1 MTKIIIAD
9 DHQIVIDG
17 IKSLLQSE
25 VEIQIIGEAQN
36 GKVLL
41 ESEHL
46 TEADLVLMDL
56 GMPELNGLEA
66 SKALRIAHPNIKI
79 LVLTTYA
86 DQRSIKDMVKIGVDG
101 YVLKDSG
108 KANFLEAIST
118 IMAGEKHY
126 DKRVTD
132 VLMNSFNPKK
142 SQSTTPTPLTER
154 EKDVIRLI
162 AEGLSTNEIANKL
175 FLSAFTIET
184 HRKNIFTKLG
194 FNKVASLVRYAIEE
208 GLVD

>member
-9 DHQIVIDG
+9 DHQLIIEG
-17 IKSLLQSE
+17 IKSLMANESD
-25 VEIQIIGEAQN
+25 IQIIADVSN
-36 GKVLL
+36 GKLLL
-41 ESEHL
+41 ECDLL
-46 TEADLVLMDL
+46 TEVDLVLMDI
-56 GMPELNGLEA
+56 GMPVMDGLETTK
-66 SKALRIAHPNIKI
+66 SLKKSHPNLKV

-86 DQRSIKDMVKIGVDG
+86 DQRSIKQMLKLGVDG

-108 KANFLEAIST
+108 KASFLDAIET
-118 IMAGEKHY
+118 IMGGGTYY

-132 VLMNSFNPKK
+132 VMMQSFNKK
-142 SQSTTPTPLTER
+142 SNATPTPLTER

-162 AEGLSTNEIANKL
+162 AEGMSTNEIAEKL
-175 FLSAFTIET
+175 FLSALTVET

-194 FNKVASLVRYAIEE
+194 MKKVASLVRYAIEE